1 MTAYEG
7 SHELQSA
14 SFSTE
19 AASIADIAVQGVE
32 PKEVAPG
39 EVFTGPDGRG
49 GIKVL
54 DTDQYAASPR
64 RTTGTRTVL
73 NAQSFAEYINRH
85 GIDGTEVFAHSPSSS
100 VVGVIDSNEG
110 AGREPGWQGHRVT
123 LALEHT
129 KAWKAW
135 EKFDGEWFTQVDFAD
150 FIEQRAVDVREPD
163 HAVLIEMAQKFEAKR
178 SVDFTSAER
187 RDSGEVTLEYAE
199 TIKTKSGQKGEI
211 TIPKELLLTLQPY
224 VGGTRYAVYAN
235 FRYRLEGTGVKLGF
249 VLQRTQEILDAAFA
263 DIVTEIRDG
272 RTEPGED
279 GKPDVVVFP
288 GIKAPIFLGKP

>member
-1 MTAYEG
+1 MTAYEAI
-7 SHELQSA
+7 ESA
-14 SFSTE
+14 SGSE
-19 AASIADIAVQGVE
+19 AAAVASIAVQGVKPDPIE
-32 PKEVAPG
+32 PG
-39 EVFTGPDGRG
+39 EIVTGPDGNG
-49 GIKVL
+49 GIRIL
-54 DTDQYAASPR
+54 DTDKYAAAPR
-64 RTTGTRTVL
+64 RTEATRKVL
-73 NAQSFAEYINRH
+73 NAQSFAEYVNRH

-100 VVGVIDSNEG
+100 IVGVIDSHEG

-129 KAWKAW
+129 KAWLQWINADGAW
-135 EKFDGEWFTQVDFAD
+135 FDQVGFAD
-150 FIEQRAVDVREPD
+150 FIEQRAVDVKEPD
-163 HAVLIEMAQKFEAKR
+163 HAALIEMAQKFEAKR

-187 RDSGEVTLEYAE
+187 RDSGEVTFEYAE
-199 TIKTKSGQKGEI
+199 TIKAKAGQKGEI

-263 DIVTEIRDG
+263 DIVTDIRDG
-272 RTEPGED
+272 RTDPGEK
-279 GKPDVVVFP
+279 GAPDVVVFE